1 MNMKVFQINTVC
13 GVGSTGR
20 IATDLYHV
28 LEREGHSCCIA
39 YGRGT
44 ASQEIDSFKIDSTA
58 DVYVHTLLSRLT
70 DREGLFSKDA
80 TSRLLKKIEDYAP
93 DIIHLHNIHGHYL
106 NYPMLFRFFK
116 GLWPA
121 CRMDTA

>member
-1 MNMKVFQINTVC
+1 MKVFQINTVC

-44 ASQEIDSFKIDSTA
+44 APKEIDSFKIDSTA
-58 DVYVHTLLSRLT
+58 DVYIHTLLSRLT

-80 TSRLLKKIEDYAP
+80 TSRLLKKNRGLRP
-93 DIIHLHNIHGHYL
+93 GHY
-106 NYPMLFRFFK
+106 PS
-116 GLWPA
+116 P
-121 CRMDTA
+121 